1 MKKLLCFITCVCLCL
16 ALTACGTNGQEDSAV
31 VAVSGE
37 VSVGSAGDTSGETSK
52 DPGPGRYEETYY
64 DEMFDT
70 MCTFVAYTDSESQFH
85 ELSDKLQEYLH
96 SYHRAYDIYNDYEG
110 MNNLRTLNLSAGKEP
125 VILDGKVLDLLELG
139 KKAYELSNGK
149 VNIAYGRVLAQ
160 WHSTWEVAED
170 DNVYVLPNED
180 TLTECA
186 AHCDINDLV
195 IDRKKSTA
203 FLKDADMQLN
213 VGAIGKGYAAQKACE
228 YLRALGVTSAALNM
242 GGTVCT
248 IGTKKE
254 NGENWQVGIADPDG
268 NGYIKAVSVAN
279 KCVVTSGDYERYYE
293 VEGERYCHL
302 IDPATNYPARTFRST
317 TVVGDDAGLCDALS
331 TALFLLPL
339 DEGRA
344 LIEKTA
350 GVEAFWILADGT
362 TAQSSGFSALLVNDD
377 E

>member
-1 MKKLLCFITCVCLCL
+1 MKKILGFVLCMCLCFSL
-16 ALTACGTNGQEDSAV
+16 AACKSSNQENSDV
-31 VAVSGE
+31 VSVSSE
-37 VSVGSAGDTSGETSK
+37 VSGDTSV

-64 DEMFDT
+64 DLFDT
-70 MCTFVAYTDSESQFH
+70 VCTFIAYTDSEAQFF
-85 ELSDKLQEYLH
+85 EISEKLHTYLLTFH
-96 SYHRAYDIYNDYEG
+96 QLYDIYTDYDG
-110 MNNLRTLNLSAGKEP
+110 VTNLRTVNLTAGNSP
-125 VILDGKVLDLLELG
+125 VIVDGKILDLLDLG
-139 KKAYELSNGK
+139 QKAYEFSDGK

-180 TLTECA
+180 TLAECA
-186 AHCDINDLV
+186 VHSDIDDLV
-195 IDRKKSTA
+195 IDRENSTV
-203 FLKDADMQLN
+203 FLNDPDMQLN
-213 VGAIGKGYAAQKACE
+213 VGAIGKGYAAQKGCE

-242 GGTVCT
+242 GGSVCT

-268 NGYIKAVSVAN
+268 NGYIKAVSVSD

-302 IDPATNYPARTFRST
+302 IDPDTNYPARTFRSA

-339 DEGRA
+339 DEGKE
-344 LIEKTA
+344 LIENTPD
-350 GVEAFWILADGT
+350 VEAFWILADGT
-362 TAQSSGFSALLVNDD
+362 TAQSSGFSALLVKEDN
-377 E
+377 ETEE